1 MVRFN
6 QKLFVAAAIAFVA
19 LTGYTTNAQGA
30 FAETPSAP
38 KVTAPTTSTPKPTV
52 SATSEKSSK
61 FADLQSIVS
70 KTSSKVTAGKFIDAK
85 DEFSK
90 FEDAWKKVEDSLKK
104 KSPDSYSAIEEA
116 SMNTKKELKAAKPS
130 KTKLEASLQSLDKA
144 IAKAAK

>member
-1 MVRFN
+1 MS
-6 QKLFVAAAIAFVA
+6 LF
-19 LTGYTTNAQGA
+19 
-30 FAETPSAP
+30 SSS
-38 KVTAPTTSTPKPTV
+38 STRCESPTV
-52 SATSEKSSK
+52 SATSEKPSK

-104 KSPDSYSAIEEA
+104 KSPDSYNAIEET
-116 SMNTKKELKAAKPS
+116 STSIKKELKLAKPS